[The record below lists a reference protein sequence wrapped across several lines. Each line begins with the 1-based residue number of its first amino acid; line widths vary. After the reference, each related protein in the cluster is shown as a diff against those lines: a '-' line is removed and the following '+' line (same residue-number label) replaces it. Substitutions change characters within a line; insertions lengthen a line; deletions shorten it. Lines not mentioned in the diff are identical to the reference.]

1 MPLPEEFCN
10 LETRAVG
17 IKVCSA
23 YYFSENFTGA
33 NVDGYLRNTAVGTE
47 ALADGLRRALELARA
62 QGYGLMVWDAYRP
75 VRAVKRFAEWAR
87 QSEDGRTKA
96 RHYPN
101 VDKSRLF
108 ELGYIASSSG
118 HSRGSTV
125 DLTLTGA
132 DGRPLDMGTDFDF
145 MDDASHHDSP
155 LVSRECT
162 ERRNLLREIMVKSG
176 FRPYQN
182 EWWHYTLVNEPFP
195 DTYFDFPVE

>member
-1 MPLPEEFCN
+1 M
-10 LETRAVG
+10 
-17 IKVCSA
+17 
-23 YYFSENFTGA
+23 
-33 NVDGYLRNTAVGTE
+33 
-47 ALADGLRRALELARA
+47 
-62 QGYGLMVWDAYRP
+62 
-75 VRAVKRFAEWAR
+75 
-87 QSEDGRTKA
+87 
-96 RHYPN
+96 
-101 VDKSRLF
+101 DKSRLF

-125 DLTLTGA
+125 DLTLTDA

-195 DTYFDFPVE
+195 DTYFDCPVE